1 MHTMPRFL
9 PRVAP
14 RLAGLAAMLAVAMA
28 EAVIVFP
35 PPSPNPLPLV
45 AVATGLQSPV
55 DVVNAGDGSG
65 RLFVVE
71 KPGRLRFVRSGALAA
86 QPFLDIE
93 TLVLSGDERG
103 LLGVA
108 FHPQFATTR
117 YVYVNYTRKPD
128 GATVVARYR
137 VPEATPDA
145 ADAGS
150 AQVLLVVAQPYANHN
165 GGAVRFGPDG
175 LLYVGMGDG
184 GGANDPQNRAQDPQ
198 SLLGK
203 ILRIDV
209 DGGFPYAI
217 PPGNPYANGV
227 GGRAEIWATGLR
239 NPWKMS
245 FDGAVLYIG
254 DVGQD
259 EREELDVVTVS
270 AGAGLNF
277 GWRVAEG
284 TRCTGLP
291 GGPACDSAELTPPI
305 VEYTHDTGCSIT
317 GGEVYRGTALASTL
331 GGRYVFGDFCTGA
344 VYVLQQA
351 VPPAYYAVYELGR
364 TGFNIGTFGRDESG
378 EVYVADLAGGRVLRL
393 GGNDTPGTSPV
404 VEFHHAGFDHFF
416 ITSDQ
421 DEIAGLD
428 AGAFAGWQRTGAG
441 FRAWPAAAV
450 ARTPICRFYLP
461 PGQGDSHFFSADPA
475 ECERVRLAHPAFVLE
490 SEAAMHL
497 AAPDPHSGV
506 CADPATQPVYRIWNR
521 RPDTNHRYTTSP
533 TVRDQMVAAGGV
545 AEGYG
550 PDAVA
555 MCAPR

>member
-1 MHTMPRFL
+1 MPR
-9 PRVAP
+9 PSRRVAP
-14 RLAGLAAMLAVAMA
+14 RAIGAFALMLAAAADAL
-28 EAVIVFP
+28 IVFP
-35 PPSPNPLPLV
+35 PQNPTPLPLV
-45 AVATGLQSPV
+45 AVAAGLELPV
-55 DVVNAGDGSG
+55 DIVHAGDGSG
-65 RLFVVE
+65 RLLVAE
-71 KPGRLRFVRSGALAA
+71 KPGRVRVVRDGALVA
-86 QPFLDIE
+86 QPLLDIAA
-93 TLVLSGDERG
+93 LVLSGDERG

-117 YVYVNYTRKPD
+117 HLYVNYTRKPD

-145 ADAGS
+145 ADPAS
-150 AQVLLVVAQPYANHN
+150 AQVLLVIAQPYANHN

-209 DGGFPYAI
+209 DGGSPYAI

-227 GGRAEIWATGLR
+227 GGRPEIWATGLR
-239 NPWKMS
+239 NPWKLA
-245 FDGAVLYIG
+245 FDGTALYIG

-259 EREELDVVTVS
+259 QREELDAVTVG
-270 AGAGLNF
+270 AGAGPNF

-291 GGPACDSAELTPPI
+291 GGPPCDSAALTPPI

-364 TGFNIGTFGRDESG
+364 TGFNVSAFGRDESG
-378 EVYVADLAGGRVLRL
+378 EVYVADMAGGRVMRL
-393 GGNDTPGTSPV
+393 GPPDAPGTVPV
-404 VEFHHAGFDHFF
+404 VEYRHAGFDHYF
-416 ITSDQ
+416 ITSAP

-428 AGAFAGWQRTGAG
+428 AGAFAGWQRTGAV
-441 FRAWPAAAV
+441 FRAWPTAAAG
-450 ARTPICRFYLP
+450 RTPICRFYLP
-461 PGQGDSHFFSADPA
+461 PGFGDSHFFSADAA
-475 ECERVRLAHPAFVLE
+475 ECERVRVANPAFVLE
-490 SEAAMHL
+490 SEASMHL
-497 AAPDPHSGV
+497 AAPNPLSGD

-533 TVRDQMVAAGGV
+533 AVRDAMVAAGGV

-550 PDAVA
+550 PGAVA

>member
-1 MHTMPRFL
+1 MPR
-9 PRVAP
+9 PSRRVAP
-14 RLAGLAAMLAVAMA
+14 RAIGAFALMLAAAADAL
-28 EAVIVFP
+28 IVFP
-35 PPSPNPLPLV
+35 PQNPTPLPLV
-45 AVATGLQSPV
+45 AVATGLELPV
-55 DVVNAGDGSG
+55 DIVHAGDGSG
-65 RLFVVE
+65 RLLVAE
-71 KPGRLRFVRSGALAA
+71 KPGRVRVVRDGALVA
-86 QPFLDIE
+86 QPLLDIAA
-93 TLVLSGDERG
+93 LVLSGDERG

-108 FHPQFATTR
+108 FHPRFATTR
-117 YVYVNYTRKPD
+117 HLYVNYTRKPD

-145 ADAGS
+145 ADPAS
-150 AQVLLVVAQPYANHN
+150 AQVLLVIAQPYANHN

-209 DGGFPYAI
+209 DGGSPYAI
-217 PPGNPYANGV
+217 PPGNPYADGV
-227 GGRAEIWATGLR
+227 GGRPEIWATGLR
-239 NPWKMS
+239 NPWKLA
-245 FDGAVLYIG
+245 FDGAALYIG

-259 EREELDVVTVS
+259 QREELDAVTVG
-270 AGAGLNF
+270 AGAGPNF

-284 TRCTGLP
+284 THCTGLP
-291 GGPACDSAELTPPI
+291 GGPPCDSAALTPPI

-364 TGFNIGTFGRDESG
+364 TGFNVSAFGRDESG
-378 EVYVADLAGGRVLRL
+378 EVYVADMAGGRVMRL
-393 GGNDTPGTSPV
+393 GPPDAPGTVPV
-404 VEFHHAGFDHFF
+404 VEYRHAGFDHYF
-416 ITSDQ
+416 ITSAP

-428 AGAFAGWQRTGAG
+428 AGAFAGWQRTGTG
-441 FRAWPAAAV
+441 FRAWPSAAAG
-450 ARTPICRFYLP
+450 RSPICRFYLP
-461 PGQGDSHFFSADPA
+461 PGYGDSHFFAADA
-475 ECERVRLAHPAFVLE
+475 SECERVRVANPAFVLE

-497 AAPDPHSGV
+497 AAPNPLSGN

-533 TVRDQMVAAGGV
+533 AVRDAMVAAGGV

-550 PDAVA
+550 PGAVA

>member
-1 MHTMPRFL
+1 VPRL
-9 PRVAP
+9 SRRVAP
-14 RLAGLAAMLAVAMA
+14 RAIGAFALMLAAAADAL
-28 EAVIVFP
+28 IVFP
-35 PPSPNPLPLV
+35 PQNPTPLPLV
-45 AVATGLQSPV
+45 AVAAGLELPV
-55 DVVNAGDGSG
+55 DIVHAGDGSG
-65 RLFVVE
+65 RLLVAE
-71 KPGRLRFVRSGALAA
+71 KPGRVRVVRDGALVA
-86 QPFLDIE
+86 QPLLDIAS
-93 TLVLSGDERG
+93 LVLSGDERG

-108 FHPQFATTR
+108 FHPRFATTR
-117 YVYVNYTRKPD
+117 HLYVNYTRKPD

-145 ADAGS
+145 ADPAS
-150 AQVLLVVAQPYANHN
+150 AQVLFVIAQPYANHN

-209 DGGFPYAI
+209 DGGSPYAI

-227 GGRAEIWATGLR
+227 GGRPEIWATGLR
-239 NPWKMS
+239 NPWKLA
-245 FDGAVLYIG
+245 FDGTALYIG

-259 EREELDVVTVS
+259 QREELDAVTVG
-270 AGAGLNF
+270 AGAGPNF
-277 GWRVAEG
+277 GWRAAEG

-291 GGPACDSAELTPPI
+291 GGPPCDSAALTPPI

-364 TGFNIGTFGRDESG
+364 TGFNVSAFGRDESG
-378 EVYVADLAGGRVLRL
+378 EVYVADMGGGRVMRL
-393 GGNDTPGTSPV
+393 GPPDAPGTVPV
-404 VEFHHAGFDHFF
+404 VEYRHAGFDHYF
-416 ITSDQ
+416 ITSAP

-428 AGAFAGWQRTGAG
+428 AGAFAGWQRTGAA
-441 FRAWPAAAV
+441 FRAWPSAAAG
-450 ARTPICRFYLP
+450 RTPICRFYLP
-461 PGQGDSHFFSADPA
+461 PGYGDSHFFSADAA
-475 ECERVRLAHPAFVLE
+475 ECERVRVANPGFVLE

-497 AAPDPHSGV
+497 AAPNPLSGD

-533 TVRDQMVAAGGV
+533 TVRDAMVAAGGV

-550 PDAVA
+550 PGAVA